1 MNQNNMRPSLK
12 ALEIESGLAEE
23 KEIDYSQ
30 PAPVEYVKEGV
41 LLIWSEFNSS
51 FQQSNLE

>member
-1 MNQNNMRPSLK
+1 MNQNNTRPSLK

-41 LLIWSEFNSS
+41 L
-51 FQQSNLE
+51 